1 MSLDPRP
8 DDPADDPRKPGSS
21 ERVRARRIGPSPRT
35 TIETLAVEAP
45 LQIRMEH
52 AGRPLTELVT
62 MRTPGADLDLAAGW
76 LIGEG
81 VVRGPQDVVSIRP
94 CIDDTLTAEERGN
107 VVTVDLRTDAAARA
121 ATIQRTTDVSS
132 ACGVCGSAT
141 LHSLHER
148 GLTPVT
154 SSATIDTDVVVR
166 LPDLMR
172 ERQRVFT
179 RTGGL
184 HAAGVF
190 TLDGDPRWVR
200 EDVGRHNAVDKVLGA
215 ALISEATPL
224 RDHALVVTSRASFEI
239 LQKAVAAGVPVVVAI
254 SAPSTLA
261 VDVADQFGITLVG
274 FVREGR
280 ATVYTH
286 PKRVTEP
293 EASEGT
299 GDPDGSSS

>member
-1 MSLDPRP
+1 MPN
-8 DDPADDPRKPGSS
+8 PGSS
-21 ERVRARRIGPSPRT
+21 ERVKARRVGPAPRD

-45 LQIRMEH
+45 LQIRLEH
-52 AGRPLTELVT
+52 TGKPITQLVT

-76 LIGEG
+76 LLGEG
-81 VVRGPQDVVSIRP
+81 VVHEPEDVVSIRP
-94 CIDDTLTAEERGN
+94 CTDDTLTAEERGN
-107 VVTVDLRTDAAARA
+107 VVTVALRDAAAVRA
-121 ATIQRTTDVSS
+121 GHIKRTTDVSS

-148 GLTPVT
+148 GLTPV
-154 SSATIDTDVVVR
+154 AADVTIDADLVVR

-172 ERQRVFT
+172 DRQRVFT

-190 TLDGDPRWVR
+190 SLDGAAHWVR

-215 ALISEATPL
+215 AFISEQTPL
-224 RDHALVVTSRASFEI
+224 SRHALVVTSRASFEI

-261 VDVADQFGITLVG
+261 VDVAEQFGITLVG

-280 ATVYTH
+280 ATVYSH
-286 PKRVTEP
+286 GGRVTER
-293 EASEGT
+293 AVSERP
-299 GDPDGSSS
+299 GDPHRASS